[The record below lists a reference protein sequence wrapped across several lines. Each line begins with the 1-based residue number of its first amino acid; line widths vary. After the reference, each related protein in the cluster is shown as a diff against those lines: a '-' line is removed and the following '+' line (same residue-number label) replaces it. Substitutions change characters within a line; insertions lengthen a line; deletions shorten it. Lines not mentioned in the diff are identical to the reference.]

1 MFIRVYRVTP
11 KLEIYVYMRP
21 FLPPSSENEL
31 HKATQLSKI
40 TRSFDIDF
48 AIKIPLAA
56 GTRDVNPR
64 RELVRGDMNRA
75 FDTRNREFSLEKYKN
90 RAPLLRRNRRISLKA
105 NRI

>member
-21 FLPPSSENEL
+21 SLPSSSENEL

-40 TRSFDIDF
+40 TRSFNIDF

-64 RELVRGDMNRA
+64 RELVRWYESGIWY
-75 FDTRNREFSLEKYKN
+75 TK
-90 RAPLLRRNRRISLKA
+90 
-105 NRI
+105 